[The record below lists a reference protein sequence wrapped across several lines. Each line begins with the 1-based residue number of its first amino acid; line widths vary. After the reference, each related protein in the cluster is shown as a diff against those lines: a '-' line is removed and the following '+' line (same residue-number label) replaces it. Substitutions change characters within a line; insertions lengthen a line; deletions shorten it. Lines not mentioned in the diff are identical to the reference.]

1 METRNA
7 LLAGCMVVHALVSTN
22 DHTVVD
28 LQVYPRETQTLELKV
43 RDLLQPTRMFSI
55 LSVTALS
62 ELRAEPV
69 QTA

>member
-7 LLAGCMVVHALVSTN
+7 LLAGWSCMLLISDSGTEGERLATAYENVLKLVC
-22 DHTVVD
+22 
-28 LQVYPRETQTLELKV
+28 
-43 RDLLQPTRMFSI
+43 
-55 LSVTALS
+55 ALS